1 MFTKQIYTISCLFRS
16 EYFLISREYLRN
28 VTFVQHDRHVM
39 LLYVNSLKL
48 LKINNKIKY
57 M

>member
-16 EYFLISREYLRN
+16 EYFLVSREYLRN